1 MKGATEQRERDGMKE
16 RENAMESVTK
26 GRHDDITTKP
36 FRGGVSWSDLRS
48 EYIFRKSLREA
59 LGSASIYRSSV
70 QQSFTQWRVGTYS

>member
-36 FRGGVSWSDLRS
+36 FGGWVGVTCVVNTSS
-48 EYIFRKSLREA
+48 E
-59 LGSASIYRSSV
+59 
-70 QQSFTQWRVGTYS
+70 RV